1 MIHEKPDHKNGQL
14 FPSIL
19 LVRFLNK
26 VYSQKTIFQSVDDS
40 ISLRST
46 MTKLAYNYIWSM
58 TMLLFWGFFA
68 QGQANVCAD
77 AASIFYNGE
86 FNIAFTDKKGNDLE
100 TSYPSLKGKVTQNQI
115 WCSYL
120 ASEDGELN
128 FSASLAGS
136 GLRMVIFKE
145 EINDICGEVN
155 RGLAEIE
162 RIQLEPNKTVGLG
175 QETGNGKLFTLRIRE
190 GKKIHVVFF
199 ADEGVKEKMK
209 LDWSFLPSGVAPA
222 DTKTIDFR
230 EDEFTPSIH
239 IVLLDKGTKRPLIG
253 RLSIDGHKKIAAQ
266 YIGSDFYFS
275 IGRKCKLSLNAEVEG
290 YFFNDII
297 IEVPG
302 TENKEFIVELERATS
317 GKSIQLEEIQFN
329 RGTSEITESSFPKL
343 KRLKDFLI
351 LNSDLNV
358 EIQGHVHA
366 KGDNKKDYDRL
377 SEARAKRVMKYL
389 TDNGVEKNRLTTVGY
404 GNTRPVFP
412 EAKFSHEEQA
422 NRRVE
427 ILVK

>member
-1 MIHEKPDHKNGQL
+1 M
-14 FPSIL
+14 
-19 LVRFLNK
+19 
-26 VYSQKTIFQSVDDS
+26 YSQKTIFQSVGDS

-46 MTKLAYNYIWSM
+46 MTKLAYKYIWS
-58 TMLLFWGFFA
+58 LAIFLFLGSYTH
-68 QGQANVCAD
+68 GQANVCTD
-77 AASIFYNGE
+77 AANIFYNGE

-100 TSYPSLKGKVTQNQI
+100 TSYPSLKGKISQNQI

-128 FSASLAGS
+128 FSASLAGG

-145 EINDICGEVN
+145 EVSDICGEVSK
-155 RGLAEIE
+155 GLAEIQ
-162 RIQLEPNKTVGLG
+162 RLQLEPMQNIGLAKKVGD
-175 QETGNGKLFTLRIRE
+175 GKLFSLPITE

-199 ADEGVKEKMK
+199 ADEGVTDKMK
-209 LDWSFLPSGVAPA
+209 LDWSFLPDGVAPA
-222 DTKTIDFR
+222 ATKTIDFR

-239 IVLLDKGTKRPLIG
+239 IKLLDKQTKRALIG
-253 RLSIDGHKKIAAQ
+253 RLSIDGHKKLAAQ

-275 IGRKCKLSLNAEVEG
+275 VARKCKLSLNAEVEG

-297 IEVPG
+297 VEVPG
-302 TENKEFIVELERATS
+302 TENKEFIIELDRATS

-366 KGDNKKDYDRL
+366 KGDNKREYDKL

-389 TDNGVEKNRLTTVGY
+389 TDNGVEKDRLTTVGY

>member
-1 MIHEKPDHKNGQL
+1 M
-14 FPSIL
+14 
-19 LVRFLNK
+19 FLG
-26 VYSQKTIFQSVDDS
+26 S
-40 ISLRST
+40 
-46 MTKLAYNYIWSM
+46 
-58 TMLLFWGFFA
+58 FA
-68 QGQANVCAD
+68 NGQANVCSD

-100 TSYPSLKGKVTQNQI
+100 TAYPSLKDKTSENQL

-128 FSASLAGS
+128 FSASLPEGS
-136 GLRMVIFKE
+136 LRMVIFKE
-145 EINDICGEVN
+145 EVNDICGEIS

-162 RIQLEPNKTVGLG
+162 RLQIEPQKSIGLS
-175 QETGNGKLFTLRIRE
+175 QQTGEGKLFSLRIKE
-190 GKKIHVVFF
+190 GRKIHVVFF
-199 ADEGVKEKMK
+199 ADQGVKDKLK

-239 IVLLDKGTKRPLIG
+239 IKLLDGQTKRALIG
-253 RLSIDGHKKIAAQ
+253 RLSIDGHKKLAAQ

-275 IGRKCKLSLNAEVEG
+275 VGRKCKLSLNAEVEG

-297 IEVPG
+297 VEVPG
-302 TENKEFIVELERATS
+302 TENKEFIIELERATS

-351 LNSDLNV
+351 LNADLQI

-366 KGDNKKDYDRL
+366 KGDNKREYDKL

-389 TDNGVEKNRLTTVGY
+389 TESGVEKERLTIIGY
-404 GNTRPVFP
+404 GNTKPVYP